1 MCQLFRHVEIIPYHS
16 VLCRWLSAI
25 QNKIIKIVQ
34 WFFTIK
40 KTLSSIVIIL
50 WSVCAECYVAIKNV
64 FSRFL
69 FSSGRPVLFI
79 GYSLW
84 LLWDS
89 AIRQLLMGPYSGLL
103 KWIYCSLFFTLLLKK
118 NKRFET
124 HVCRVFL
131 LFIWDSNKETKFLLI
146 SKSILGG
153 FLLLRSF
160 FLYYHWFLAWKA
172 IELFLLL
179 VFLKRF
185 KND

>member
-25 QNKIIKIVQ
+25 QNKVIKIVQ
-34 WFFTIK
+34 WFFTIFLQTWREFSSIIVVKLKNTIK

-103 KWIYCSLFFTLLLKK
+103 KWIYCSLFFTLLWKK

-146 SKSILGG
+146 SKSILGV
-153 FLLLRSF
+153 SF
-160 FLYYHWFLAWKA
+160 FEKFFFYT
-172 IELFLLL
+172 II
-179 VFLKRF
+179 
-185 KND
+185 DS